1 MSFLGTFTHTLDSK
15 GRLTIP
21 ARLREGLD
29 EGLILA
35 RGFERCL
42 VIYPQSVWE
51 EQTRRLTAMPR
62 TSRERRVFT
71 RWVYGGAIEVSLDA
85 LGRILI
91 PDHLREYGQLREQ
104 AMIVGSNEAIE
115 IWNPELHESSLADD
129 LESLPEILDR
139 LSEQGSL

>member
-1 MSFLGTFTHTLDSK
+1 MSFLGTYTHTLDSK

-51 EQTRRLTAMPR
+51 EQTRRLSAMPR

-71 RWVYGGAIEVSLDA
+71 RWVYGGATEVTLDG

-91 PDHLREYGQLREQ
+91 PDHLREYAALQEQ
-104 AMIVGSNEAIE
+104 AKIVGSNEAIE
-115 IWNPELHESSLADD
+115 IWSPELHETSLSDD

-139 LSEQGSL
+139 MSEKGSI